1 MFNTGTPFYIKFC
14 REFRTNEKV
23 DIFNFALC
31 LESENERD
39 DILTSSLLMFA
50 ERYTFVVNR
59 EKFRTAYKLL
69 RVES

>member
-1 MFNTGTPFYIKFC
+1 MYVSLADSCTVVVSGINRFKTAC

-39 DILTSSLLMFA
+39 DI
-50 ERYTFVVNR
+50 
-59 EKFRTAYKLL
+59 KFFIN
-69 RVES
+69 V

>member
-39 DILTSSLLMFA
+39 DIL
-50 ERYTFVVNR
+50 
-59 EKFRTAYKLL
+59 
-69 RVES
+69 